1 MNYTKLA
8 DEITACAREYAETN
22 RVTSFVIG
30 VSGGVDSAVASTLAA
45 RTGLPTYVVGMPI
58 HQIAQQEDLSDT
70 HIECLRQSTV
80 TSLL

>member
-1 MNYTKLA
+1 MNYTKL
-8 DEITACAREYAETN
+8 DEITAACLREYAENN

-58 HQIAQQEDLSDT
+58 HQIVQQEDLSDT
-70 HIECLRQSTV
+70 HIEWCRQSTA